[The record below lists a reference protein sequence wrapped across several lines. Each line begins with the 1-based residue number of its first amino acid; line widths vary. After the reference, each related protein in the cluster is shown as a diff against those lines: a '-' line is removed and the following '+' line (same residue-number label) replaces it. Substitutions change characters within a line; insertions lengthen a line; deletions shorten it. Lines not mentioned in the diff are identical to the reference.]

1 MMSKTR
7 DRKPLRSRVTAA
19 VLCTAIVSF
28 FSIIGGPVAAAGCPA
43 GFHAVNLNALAQ
55 EVLGGENEA
64 AELARKARPSSYDP
78 DAVCM
83 NDKHPE
89 AFSEIMRVNEERL
102 AKTLGGVDRIL
113 PGAHRAALAE
123 RQAVIAS
130 SSLIPDTSGKWVKYG
145 TGLLI
150 SDNEDYGVSGQG
162 LADLSGRIDSL
173 DYDPVHKRVFASIG
187 TGGVWASDDL
197 AKTWY
202 SIGENLPSQIV
213 GAIAW
218 TPALGGTL
226 VAVSGEPLMGGNT
239 YAGLGA
245 FYTRD
250 LGKTWLQSKG
260 VPDGALGFQVAVD
273 PTQTNVVYVA
283 TSRGLF
289 RSTDAGA
296 TFVNAKLPTG
306 ECAGKIDKQR
316 CNLANFVTDV
326 VVQSPDT
333 FGHKGGVVLAAV
345 GFRAGAALYPDGV
358 TTMAPFNGLYRSDSG
373 LPGSFAKLAANG
385 FTPQDKI
392 GRVELGTADGPEQD
406 HNYVYAIVEDAKL
419 FQGGAP
425 VIDAFEDVPFPLGA
439 NNTVLNGVYV
449 SDDFGS
455 TWTLMADE
463 TVISENPATG
473 SALVGFG
480 QATFYAPGAQSWYNM
495 FIKPDPTRQ
504 TASGVPT
511 RLTFGLEE
519 VWQNILTDQ
528 AADGPTMFRVIG
540 RYFAGTTCMFLDF
553 GIPFC
558 PTNSPPLPS
567 TTTHPDQHDAIWVP
581 DGDGGVTLIAGNDGG
596 AYTQHAAAGEE
607 LDNTKWGRG
616 SNIGFNT
623 LLPYDANMAKDGTV
637 WFGLQDNGS
646 GKVDPET
653 GKYYMTYGGDGFF
666 VAVDPDNS
674 DIAYAETPQAA
685 MVVTTDG
692 GKTWNPFDP
701 PITGAQF
708 SNMFVMDPKDAKHL
722 MTAGQQVVETIDG
735 PETVTCTQVPGVVTV
750 TCTDTWEEVFQLGG
764 AGVQMSALDLRGD
777 AAYVAFCGVCD
788 INGKVQP
795 FGRGLATN
803 VGGAAPPKR
812 MTGDGWH
819 QAKMKGLP
827 NRYINAVLIDPNDQK
842 TVYVALGGYN
852 NRSWVPPGSFGDRN
866 KELGKGHVFKSVDA
880 GETFV
885 DISGNLPDAPTFA
898 LAIRKGQLIAGT
910 NIGVFL
916 SSDTKGGAWG
926 ALSNGLPVVPIA
938 SLEIAPG
945 DPDLLV
951 SATFGRGIYV
961 YRFPSG
967 APGPAGKPNVKG
979 GKNTKTPLPATGVGS
994 SMLPALV
1001 LLAAAASGGWYLRR
1015 RSRI

>member
-1 MMSKTR
+1 MTSKTR
-7 DRKPLRSRVTAA
+7 DPNPLRRRVTGA

-28 FSIIGGPVAAAGCPA
+28 FSIVGGPVAAAGCPA
-43 GFHAVNLNALAQ
+43 GFHAVNLKALAQ

-64 AELARKARPSSYDP
+64 AELAGKAQPSSYDP

-89 AFSEIMRVNEERL
+89 AYSEIMRMNEERL
-102 AKTLGGVDRIL
+102 TKITAPLDQIR
-113 PGAHRAALAE
+113 PGAHREALAQ
-123 RQAVIAS
+123 RQAVIAT
-130 SSLIPDTSGKWVKYG
+130 SSLVPDTSGKWVPYG
-145 TGLLI
+145 TGLLLA
-150 SDNEDYGVSGQG
+150 DNPDYGVSGEG
-162 LADLSGRIDSL
+162 LNDLSGRIDSL
-173 DYDPVHKRVFASIG
+173 DYDPVNKRLFASIG
-187 TGGVWASDDL
+187 TGGIWASDDL

-202 SIGENLPSQIV
+202 SVGDSLPSQII

-218 TPALGGTL
+218 TPAMGGTL
-226 VAVSGEPLMGGNT
+226 VAVAGEPLMGGNT
-239 YAGLGA
+239 YSGLGA

-250 LGKTWLQSKG
+250 LGKTWHESKG
-260 VPDGALGFQVAVD
+260 VPDEALGFQAAVD
-273 PTQTNVVYVA
+273 PTKPNVVYAA

-289 RSTDAGA
+289 RSADAGA
-296 TFVNAKLPTG
+296 TFVNTRLPTG
-306 ECAGKIDKQR
+306 ECAGKTDRQR

-326 VVQSPDT
+326 VVQSPDK
-333 FGHKGGVVLAAV
+333 FGNKGGTVLAAV

-358 TTMAPFNGLYRSDSG
+358 TTMAPFNGLYRSDTG
-373 LPGSFAKLAANG
+373 LPGSFAKLAADG

-392 GRVELGTADGPEQD
+392 GRVEMGVAEGPDQNHD
-406 HNYVYAIVEDAKL
+406 YVYAIVEDAKL
-419 FQGGAP
+419 FQGGVP
-425 VIDAFEDVPFPLGA
+425 VIDAVEDIPMPGGL

-449 SDDFGS
+449 SDDFGD

-473 SALVGFG
+473 SALVVVQ
-480 QATFYAPGAQSWYNM
+480 QALFYAPGAQAWYNM
-495 FIKPDPTRQ
+495 WIKPDPTRQ
-504 TASGVPT
+504 TSSGVPT
-511 RLTFGLEE
+511 RLLFGLEE
-519 VWQNILTDQ
+519 VWQNLLTDQ
-528 AADGPTMFRVIG
+528 AADGPTLFRVIG
-540 RYFAGTTCMFLDF
+540 RYFAGTTCLFLDF
-553 GIPFC
+553 GLPVC
-558 PTNSPPLPS
+558 PTNNPPTMS
-567 TTTHPDQHDAIWVP
+567 TTTHPDQHDAIFVP

-596 AYTQHAAAGEE
+596 AYAQHASEGEE

-616 SNIGFNT
+616 NNIGFNT

-653 GKYYMTYGGDGFF
+653 GKYYMTLGGDGLF

-674 DIAYAETPQAA
+674 DIAYAETPLAA
-685 MVVTTDG
+685 MQVTTDG
-692 GKTWNPFDP
+692 GKTWNPFDA

-722 MTAGQQVVETIDG
+722 MTAGRQVVETVDG
-735 PETVTCTQVPGVVTV
+735 PDTVTCTQVPGVVTV
-750 TCTDTWEEVFQLGG
+750 TCSDTWQEVFVLGP
-764 AGVQMSALDLRGD
+764 AGVQMSALDLKGD
-777 AAYVAFCGVCD
+777 AAYVGFCGVCD
-788 INGKVQP
+788 INGQVNP
-795 FGRGLATN
+795 FRRGLATN
-803 VGGAAPPKR
+803 VGGAQPPKR
-812 MTGDGWH
+812 MTSDGWH
-819 QAKMKGLP
+819 VATAKGLP
-827 NRYINAVLIDPNDQK
+827 NRYITAVLIDPNDPK

-866 KELGKGHVFKSVDA
+866 KEIGKGHVFKSTNA

-898 LAIRKGQLIAGT
+898 LALRKGQLIAGT
-910 NIGVFL
+910 NIGAFI
-916 SSDTKGGAWG
+916 SSDTKGGPWG

-979 GKNTKTPLPATGVGS
+979 VKTKTPLPATGVGS
-994 SMLPALV
+994 QVLPALV